1 MYEQN
6 ETADY
11 RDNAQ
16 EKNPAEI
23 MLAYLMCPQDAAG
36 AYLGALMLTDHRTR
50 PQHFSF
56 VSPIRP
62 TKIQRIL
69 YGSTLDEHLKVDVIG
84 NKLLKDL
91 PYVPEILLVET
102 AELLAVRRVA
112 HLPTAFLTKA
122 RDGEVEPGRL
132 TSLQYDTGAY
142 TDDQEVVGQV
152 LASLETTVDLVEP
165 FNRMREALK
174 EAIKTGDA
182 NG

>member
-1 MYEQN
+1 MNEQN

-11 RDNAQ
+11 GGEAKRKSPGD
-16 EKNPAEI
+16 I

-36 AYLGALMLTDHRTR
+36 SYLGALMLTDHRTR

-69 YGSTLDEHLKVDVIG
+69 YGPTLDEHLKVDVIG
-84 NKLLKDL
+84 KKLLSDL
-91 PYVPEILLVET
+91 PYVPELLVVET
-102 AELLAVRRVA
+102 PELIGVRRVV
-112 HLPTAFLTKA
+112 HLPTAFLTKTG
-122 RDGEVEPGRL
+122 DGDIEPGRL
-132 TSLQYDTGAY
+132 TSLRYDTGAY
-142 TDDQEVVGQV
+142 TDDEEVVGQI

-182 NG
+182 NE